1 MNNKITV
8 LILRGSFAQLFR
20 NITYDDD
27 NLLYETIVA
36 SNCFASREK
45 RAVRQE
51 LLEQVR
57 LEVEC
62 ISVYFDG
69 EEKQSISSAC
79 RHSWL

>member
-1 MNNKITV
+1 M
-8 LILRGSFAQLFR
+8 
-20 NITYDDD
+20 TYDDD

-36 SNCFASREK
+36 SNCFARKEK

-62 ISVYFDG
+62 ISVDSDR
-69 EEKQSISSAC
+69 EEKQPINSAC
-79 RHSWL
+79 GHSWL